1 MSEDAGAAGTADG
14 ATTEASGTQAPAAA
28 PQFIEPDIS
37 NSPGRSAED
46 MLAEAV
52 DAPDDDG
59 DPLARAT
66 AEAAKWKDVSLKAEA
81 RANKAA
87 ATAKANAGAA
97 QKLAA
102 IEDANKTEIQ
112 RATDRAVQ
120 AEQRAADAEG
130 RYHRTLAAA
139 QHEIP
144 PSLIDLITGATED
157 EITAS
162 AEALAAAINDRAGD
176 IAAASARANGLA
188 QPQRPQST
196 RPVESLRPGAVPAS
210 APDNND
216 PNAWI
221 RNAVGRR

>member
-28 PQFIEPDIS
+28 PQFIAPEID
-37 NSPGRSAED
+37 NSRSAED
-46 MLAEAV
+46 MLADAV
-52 DAPDDDG
+52 DAPGDDD

-120 AEQRAADAEG
+120 AEERATQAEG

-144 PSLIDLITGATED
+144 PSLIDLITGSTED

-162 AEALAAAINDRAGD
+162 AEALAAAINERATD
-176 IAAASARANGLA
+176 IASATARANGL

-221 RNAVGRR
+221 RAAVGRR

>member
-1 MSEDAGAAGTADG
+1 MSEDAGAAGTAEG
-14 ATTEASGTQAPAAA
+14 ATADAAGTPGPTA
-28 PQFIEPDIS
+28 PQFIEPDVS
-37 NSPGRSAED
+37 SRSAED
-46 MLAEAV
+46 MLADAV
-52 DAPDDDG
+52 DAPGDDD

-112 RATDRAVQ
+112 RATDRAAQ
-120 AEQRAADAEG
+120 AEERATQAEG

-144 PSLIDLITGATED
+144 PSLIDLITGSTED

-162 AEALAAAINDRAGD
+162 AEALAAAINERATD
-176 IAAASARANGLA
+176 IASATARANGL
-188 QPQRPQST
+188 QPQRPQSQ

-210 APDNND
+210 QPDNND

-221 RNAVGRR
+221 RAAVGRR